1 LEDVDCDHHLLLMA
15 KKYVEESFEK
25 SLRGGRDAD
34 AGHVPLEEMA
44 LVLGSTGYVV
54 RG

>member
-1 LEDVDCDHHLLLMA
+1 MA
-15 KKYVEESFEK
+15 KKSVEESFEK
-25 SLRGGRDAD
+25 RLRGRRAVH

-44 LVLGSTGYVV
+44 LVLRSTGL